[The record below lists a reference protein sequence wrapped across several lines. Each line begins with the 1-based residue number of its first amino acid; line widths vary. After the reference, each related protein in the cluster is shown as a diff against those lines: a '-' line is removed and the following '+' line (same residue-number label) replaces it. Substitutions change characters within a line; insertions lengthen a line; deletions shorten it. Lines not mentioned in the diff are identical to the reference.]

1 VATGPREWRP
11 RVVLAEDQ
19 AAVLTLL
26 EQLLRHDFD
35 VVATVRD
42 GRALVDAVSRLTP
55 DAIVTDIS
63 MPFLDG
69 FGAAREILCK
79 NPSARL
85 IFVTVHAEPL
95 WMKRA
100 LAVGALGYVRKITAG
115 EELVPA
121 VWAALRG
128 ERWCPCS
135 S

>member
-1 VATGPREWRP
+1 MTTGSSDWKP

-26 EQLLRHDFD
+26 EQLLQHEFD

-42 GRALVDAVSRLTP
+42 GRALVDAVARVSP

-69 FGAAREILCK
+69 FEAAREILCK
-79 NPSARL
+79 NPSARVV
-85 IFVTVHAEPL
+85 FVTVHAEPL
-95 WMKRA
+95 WMRRA
-100 LAVGALGYVRKITAG
+100 LAVGAVGYVRKVSAG

-128 ERWCPCS
+128 ERWCTCS

>member
-1 VATGPREWRP
+1 MATGSRDWKP

-19 AAVLTLL
+19 AIVLTLL
-26 EQLLRHDFD
+26 EQLLRDEFN
-35 VVATVRD
+35 VVASVRD
-42 GRALVDAVSRLTP
+42 GHALVDAVARLSP

-69 FGAAREILCK
+69 FGAARDILCK
-79 NPSARL
+79 NPTARL
-85 IFVTVHAEPL
+85 VFVTVRADPL

-100 LAVGALGYVRKITAG
+100 LAVGALGYVRKMTAG

-128 ERWCPCS
+128 ERWCLCGS
-135 S
+135 